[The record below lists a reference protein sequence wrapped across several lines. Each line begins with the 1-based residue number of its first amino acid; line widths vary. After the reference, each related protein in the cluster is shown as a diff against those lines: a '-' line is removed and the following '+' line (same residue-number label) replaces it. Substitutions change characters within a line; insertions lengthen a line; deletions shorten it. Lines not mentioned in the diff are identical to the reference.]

1 MGQTL
6 ISGLANGGVY
16 ALLAVGIV
24 LVYKG
29 SRVLNF
35 AQGEMGTFGLFVAFW
50 LITEQD
56 LPWIVGALGAI
67 ATAAI
72 LGLLFERIVVRNM
85 GSAPR
90 LTVAVATIGLLLLL
104 FALELKIFGPSPRI
118 LEPPIAGLGLQI
130 AGFYVSPTQILALLT
145 AIGLGVA
152 LAAFLKRTDFGL
164 GVLAASMD
172 PSATRLVGIRVGRVS
187 AFTWAL
193 AGGVSALAAL
203 LIAPTIGIFAAGFM
217 TGLFVRGM
225 AGALLGG
232 LTSLPGAFIGG
243 VAVGVIEAYIGNRF
257 VQSTFPGIQ
266 SVAVMIVIV
275 VVLLVRPYGLFGKA
289 SAA

>member
-1 MGQTL
+1 MGQTI

-50 LITEQD
+50 LIEQQN
-56 LPWIVGALGAI
+56 LPWLAGAIGAI
-67 ATAAI
+67 AVVALI
-72 LGLLFERIVVRNM
+72 GFLFERIVVRNM
-85 GSAPR
+85 GEAPR
-90 LTVAVATIGLLLLL
+90 VTVAVATIGLLLLL

-118 LEPPIAGLGLQI
+118 LRPPFSGLGIQI

-145 AIGLGVA
+145 AIGLGVS
-152 LAAFLKRTDFGL
+152 LAALLKKTDFGL
-164 GVLAASMD
+164 GILAASQD
-172 PSATRLVGIRVGRVS
+172 PSATRLVGIRLGRVS

-193 AGGVSALAAL
+193 AGAVSAIAAL
-203 LIAPTIGIFAAGFM
+203 LIEPTVGIFAAGFM
-217 TGLFVRGM
+217 TGLFVRGL
-225 AGALLGG
+225 AAALLGG

-243 VAVGVIEAYIGNRF
+243 VAVGVIEAVVGQRF

-266 SVAVMIVIV
+266 SVAVMVVIV
-275 VVLLVRPYGLFGKA
+275 LVLLIRPRGLLGKA
-289 SAA
+289 TA

>member
-50 LITEQD
+50 LIDGQG
-56 LPWIVGALGAI
+56 LPWAVGALGAVVSVALI
-67 ATAAI
+67 
-72 LGLLFERIVVRNM
+72 GFLFERIVVRNM
-85 GSAPR
+85 GEASR
-90 LTVAVATIGLLLLL
+90 LTVAVASIGLLLLL

-118 LEPPIAGLGLQI
+118 LPPPISGLGLKI
-130 AGFYVSPTQILALLT
+130 AGFYVSPTQVLALLT
-145 AIGLGVA
+145 AVGLGIA

-164 GVLAASMD
+164 GVLAASQD
-172 PSATRLVGIRVGRVS
+172 PSATRLVGVRLGRVS

-193 AGGVSALAAL
+193 AGAVSAVAAL
-203 LIAPTIGIFAAGFM
+203 LIEPTIGVFAAGFM
-217 TGLFVRGM
+217 TALFVRGL
-225 AGALLGG
+225 AAALLGG

-243 VAVGVIEAYIGNRF
+243 VAVGLIEAVVGQRF

-266 SVAVMIVIV
+266 SVSVMVVIV
-275 VVLLVRPYGLFGKA
+275 LVLLIRPRGLLGKA
-289 SAA
+289 VA

>member
-1 MGQTL
+1 VGQAL

-50 LITEQD
+50 LIEEQGM
-56 LPWIVGALGAI
+56 PWSVGAIGAI
-67 ATAAI
+67 VTVALI
-72 LGLLFERIVVRNM
+72 GFLFERIVVRNM
-85 GSAPR
+85 GEASR

-118 LEPPIAGLGLQI
+118 LEPPIQGLGLEI
-130 AGFYVSPTQILALLT
+130 AGFFVSPTQILALLT
-145 AIGLGVA
+145 ALGLGVA

-164 GVLAASMD
+164 GVLAASQD
-172 PSATRLVGIRVGRVS
+172 PTATRLVGVRVGRVS

-193 AGGVSALAAL
+193 AGAVSAVAAL
-203 LIAPTIGIFAAGFM
+203 LIEPTIGVFAAGFM
-217 TGLFVRGM
+217 TGLFVRGL
-225 AGALLGG
+225 AAALLGG

-243 VAVGVIEAYIGNRF
+243 VAVGVIEALIGQRY

-266 SVAVMIVIV
+266 SVAVMLVIV
-275 VVLLVRPYGLFGKA
+275 AVLLIRPRGLFGR
-289 SAA
+289 AAT

>member
-1 MGQTL
+1 VVSTL

-50 LITEQD
+50 LITERD
-56 LPWIVGALGAI
+56 LPWFVGALGAI
-67 ATAAI
+67 AVVAI
-72 LGLLFERIVVRNM
+72 IGLVFERVVVRNM
-85 GSAPR
+85 SEAPR

-104 FALELKIFGPSPRI
+104 FALELKLFGPSPRI

-145 AIGLGVA
+145 AVGLGVA

-164 GVLAASMD
+164 GVLAASQD
-172 PSATRLVGIRVGRVS
+172 AAATRLVGIRVSRVS

-193 AGGVSALAAL
+193 AGAISALAAL
-203 LIAPTIGIFAAGFM
+203 LIAPTIGVFAAGFM
-217 TGLFVRGM
+217 TGLFVRGL

-232 LTSLPGAFIGG
+232 LTSLPGAFVGG
-243 VAVGVIEAYIGNRF
+243 VAVGVIEAFVGHRF

-266 SVAVMIVIV
+266 SVAVMAVIV
-275 VVLLVRPYGLFGKA
+275 LVLLVRPFGIFGKA
-289 SAA
+289 STT

>member
-35 AQGEMGTFGLFVAFW
+35 AQGEMGTFGLFIAFW
-50 LITEQD
+50 LIDGQG
-56 LPWIVGALGAI
+56 LPWGVGALGAI
-67 ATAAI
+67 VCVSLI
-72 LGLLFERIVVRNM
+72 GFLFERVVVRNM
-85 GSAPR
+85 GEASR
-90 LTVAVATIGLLLLL
+90 LTVAVASIGLLLLL
-104 FALELKIFGPSPRI
+104 FALELKIFGPSPRF
-118 LEPPIAGLGLQI
+118 LPPPISGLGLRV
-130 AGFYVSPTQILALLT
+130 AGFYVSPTHVLALLT
-145 AIGLGVA
+145 AIGLGIA

-164 GVLAASMD
+164 GVLAASQD
-172 PSATRLVGIRVGRVS
+172 PSATRLVGVPLGRVS

-193 AGGVSALAAL
+193 AGAVSAVAAL
-203 LIAPTIGIFAAGFM
+203 LIEPTIGIFAAGFM
-217 TGLFVRGM
+217 TSLFVRGL
-225 AGALLGG
+225 AAALLGG

-243 VAVGVIEAYIGNRF
+243 VAVGLIEAVVGQRF

-266 SVAVMIVIV
+266 SVSVMAVIV
-275 VVLLVRPYGLFGKA
+275 LVLLIRPRGLLGKA
-289 SAA
+289 VA

>member
-1 MGQTL
+1 MGQAL

-50 LITEQD
+50 LIDQQG
-56 LPWIVGALGAI
+56 LPWGVGALVAI
-67 ATAAI
+67 ACVALIGAV
-72 LGLLFERIVVRNM
+72 FERVVVRNM
-85 GSAPR
+85 ADAPR

-118 LEPPIAGLGLQI
+118 LEPPITGLGFQI
-130 AGFYVSPTQILALLT
+130 AGFFVSPTQILALLT
-145 AIGLGVA
+145 AVGLGIA
-152 LAAFLKRTDFGL
+152 LAAFLKKTDFGL
-164 GVLAASMD
+164 GVLAASQD

-187 AFTWAL
+187 SFTWAL
-193 AGGVSALAAL
+193 AGGVSAIAAL
-203 LIAPTIGIFAAGFM
+203 LIEPTIGLFAAGFM
-217 TGLFVRGM
+217 TGLFVR
-225 AGALLGG
+225 ALAAALLGG
-232 LTSLPGAFIGG
+232 LTSLPGAFVGG
-243 VAVGVIEAYIGNRF
+243 VVVGVVEALIGQRF

-266 SVAVMIVIV
+266 SVSVMIVIV
-275 VVLLVRPYGLFGKA
+275 LVLLIRPRGLFGKA
-289 SAA
+289 TA

>member
-1 MGQTL
+1 MGEAL

-50 LITEQD
+50 LIEERG
-56 LPWIVGALGAI
+56 LPWGVGALGAI
-67 ATAAI
+67 AVVALI
-72 LGLLFERIVVRNM
+72 GLLFERIVVRNM
-85 GSAPR
+85 GEASR

-118 LEPPIAGLGLQI
+118 LRPPIEGLGLQI
-130 AGFYVSPTQILALLT
+130 AGFYVSPTQLLALLT
-145 AIGLGVA
+145 ALGLGVA

-164 GVLAASMD
+164 GVLAASQD
-172 PSATRLVGIRVGRVS
+172 PAATRLVGVRVGRVS

-193 AGGVSALAAL
+193 AGAVSAVAGL
-203 LIAPTIGIFAAGFM
+203 LIQPTIGVFTAGFM
-217 TGLFVRGM
+217 TGLFVRGL

-243 VAVGVIEAYIGNRF
+243 VAVGVIEALIGHRY
-257 VQSTFPGIQ
+257 VQSTFPGLQ
-266 SVAVMIVIV
+266 SVAVMVVIV
-275 VVLLVRPYGLFGKA
+275 VVLLIRPRGLFGR
-289 SAA
+289 AAT

>member
-1 MGQTL
+1 MGKTL

-35 AQGEMGTFGLFVAFW
+35 AQGEMGTFGLFIAFW
-50 LITEQD
+50 AIDKQS
-56 LPWIVGALGAI
+56 LPWPVGAALAI
-67 ATAAI
+67 AAVALI
-72 LGLLFERIVVRNM
+72 GYLFERIVVRNM
-85 GSAPR
+85 GEASR

-104 FALELKIFGPSPRI
+104 FALELKIFGPSPQ
-118 LEPPIAGLGLQI
+118 LMPPPITGLGI
-130 AGFYVSPTQILALLT
+130 EVAGFFVSPTQILALL
-145 AIGLGVA
+145 AAAGLGVA
-152 LAAFLKRTDFGL
+152 LAAFLKKTDFGL
-164 GVLAASMD
+164 GVLAASQD
-172 PSATRLVGIRVGRVS
+172 PSATRLVGVRLSRVS

-193 AGGVSALAAL
+193 AGGVSAVAAL

-217 TGLFVRGM
+217 TGLFVR
-225 AGALLGG
+225 ALAAALLGG

-243 VAVGVIEAYIGNRF
+243 VAVGVIEAFVAQRF

-266 SVAVMIVIV
+266 SVAVMAVIV
-275 VVLLVRPYGLFGKA
+275 LVLVIRPRGILGKA
-289 SAA
+289 TA

>member
-6 ISGLANGGVY
+6 VSGLANGGVY

-50 LITEQD
+50 LISERD
-56 LPWIVGALGAI
+56 VPWVVGAL
-67 ATAAI
+67 AAI
-72 LGLLFERIVVRNM
+72 VAVAAIGFLFERVVVRSM
-85 GSAPR
+85 GDAPR

-118 LEPPIAGLGLQI
+118 LEPPISGLGVQV
-130 AGFYVSPTQILALLT
+130 ASFYVSPTQILALLT

-152 LAAFLKRTDFGL
+152 LAVFLKRTDFGL
-164 GVLAASMD
+164 GVLAASQD

-193 AGGVSALAAL
+193 AGGISALAAL
-203 LIAPTIGIFAAGFM
+203 LIAPTIGVFAAGFM
-217 TGLFVRGM
+217 TGLFVRGL

-232 LTSLPGAFIGG
+232 LTSLPGAFVGG
-243 VAVGVIEAYIGNRF
+243 VAVGVIEALVGQRF

-275 VVLLVRPYGLFGKA
+275 LVLLVRPFGLFGKA
-289 SAA
+289 STT